1 MKVHQSETFKAD
13 EELACQ
19 KEVWKGKYV
28 QNLQVEEFGKQMY
41 INDISRL
48 GVILEVIEC
57 WPIRLHMI
65 EEV

>member
-1 MKVHQSETFKAD
+1 M
-13 EELACQ
+13 
-19 KEVWKGKYV
+19 